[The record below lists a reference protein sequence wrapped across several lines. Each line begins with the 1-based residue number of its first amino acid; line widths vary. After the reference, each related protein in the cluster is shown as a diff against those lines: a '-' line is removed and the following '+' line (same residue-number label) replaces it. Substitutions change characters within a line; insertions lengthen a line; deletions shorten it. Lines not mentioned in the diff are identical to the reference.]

1 MPGTSPTGRSADR
14 TGSAPSHTLLPI
26 VRVNAGQGS
35 DDGTCARFLQA
46 KTHVDEKV
54 KRPRRRKE
62 RQSDFL
68 IKAVFGVLD
77 RIEGKERPWSDDLS
91 ALATQQGTFGPAE
104 IAWITNAVTLFPDL
118 VGEGL
123 HPLPGYWV
131 KSGASSSDFRELY
144 SWGRGYTDDSGSL
157 RVLVLPV
164 LSTASARLPARSKV
178 AIAAFTAAFGTLS
191 SWPSPWSE
199 RFQPAENPGSSHTR
213 VSIRQ
218 VGLLDG
224 SMAELFGGT
233 PDEAKAL
240 YEDVGR
246 AVAVQVTAGG
256 PASPGRDCASCRLL
270 DSCDAVPRSSG
281 VLGVSAP
288 DAPLRQVS
296 ATTLRYHAA
305 CPRQARLSSIHLSSD
320 AQEPAAIEVGR
331 VVDDVL
337 NRAHGTGDPAAC
349 TADQLTRLL
358 DAMPTAPA
366 IADRAVRLL
375 GHHAEIC
382 QRVGN
387 CDITD
392 VQVQATV
399 VAFDP
404 AASSVVVARPDL
416 LYREDG
422 DLVWRETTT
431 SLSSPSGKKHLLNT
445 RKRLQLAVAVLLCHA
460 GALGEPVIR
469 LEVEYLTDRGPDLR
483 YLDVTEPRLVAEA
496 RAVVGPVAQNW
507 RQDETFAPV
516 PGPACESC
524 SYTRW
529 CPDAAVNE
537 RTDHA

>member
-1 MPGTSPTGRSADR
+1 M
-14 TGSAPSHTLLPI
+14 
-26 VRVNAGQGS
+26 N
-35 DDGTCARFLQA
+35 
-46 KTHVDEKV
+46 EKIE
-54 KRPRRRKE
+54 RPWRRWE

-77 RIEGKERPWSDDLS
+77 QIEGKGRPWSDDLP
-91 ALATQQGTFGPAE
+91 ALAAQHGTFGPAE
-104 IAWITNAVTLFPDL
+104 IAWIINAVTLFPDFAA
-118 VGEGL
+118 EGL
-123 HPLPGYWV
+123 RPVSGYWV

-164 LSTASARLPARSKV
+164 LSTPSARLPAPSKV
-178 AIAAFTAAFGTLS
+178 AIAAFTTAFGALS

-199 RFQPAENPGSSHTR
+199 RFQPAENPGTSPTV

-224 SMAELFGGT
+224 SVSELFGGT
-233 PDEAKAL
+233 PDEAKDL

-246 AVAVQVTAGG
+246 AVAVQAAAGG
-256 PASPGRDCASCRLL
+256 PASPGRDCASCKLL
-270 DSCDAVPRSSG
+270 DNCDGVPRSTG
-281 VLGVSAP
+281 VLGISAP
-288 DAPLRQVS
+288 EAPLRKVS
-296 ATTLRYHAA
+296 ATTLRYHEA
-305 CPRQARLSSIHLSSD
+305 CPRQARLSSINLSSD

-337 NRAHGTGDPAAC
+337 NRAHNTSASAAC
-349 TADQLTRLL
+349 TTDQLATLL
-358 DAMPTAPA
+358 DATPTAPA
-366 IADRAVRLL
+366 IADRALKLL
-375 GHHAEIC
+375 SHHAEIC
-382 QRVGN
+382 ARLGT
-387 CDITD
+387 CAITD

-431 SLSSPSGKKHLLNT
+431 SLSSPSAKKHLFNT
-445 RKRLQLAVAVLLCHA
+445 SKRLQLALAVLLCHA
-460 GALGEPVIR
+460 GALGEPVVR

-483 YLDVTEPRLVAEA
+483 PLDVTDPRLVAQA
-496 RAVVGPVAQNW
+496 RAVVEPVAQSW
-507 RQDETFAPV
+507 RQDETFAPA
-516 PGPACESC
+516 PGPACGSC
-524 SYTRW
+524 AYTRW
-529 CPDAAVNE
+529 CPDAAANE